1 MATEAEPRDASKRV
15 AAFCAVVYGLFLM
28 CTSVL
33 LWGGYLSVAP
43 EHVSEAYRAASYFA
57 CAFAH
62 PIGVLTIAAV
72 AYVRP
77 ASRRWR
83 HPAVALA
90 LVVFAA
96 ALLYFQVNNGL
107 CVPSFGALTGGLLG
121 LASAFLF
128 CSLQEMVAS
137 LKVYAGGIAVF
148 SAAAISAVA
157 YPLIEALPVEASVW
171 LVLLVCFP
179 LVTVLCMAAGHYL
192 PKSRHPMF
200 QTVPANNR
208 DKLARAAID
217 LWRPLLCIAFSALLI
232 GVIRADT
239 VIDEGVLDG
248 VNNSG
253 MLGLLLASVVL
264 LGCWRTIY
272 ARTLLSKLQLL
283 IFPLIATSFLLLPF
297 LTGES
302 RGVFVSLAFT
312 VFSITSSLMV
322 VTCAR
327 TARMY
332 ALPPV
337 LVFGAFSGVVY
348 LFLACGALLSYS
360 FGGLGE
366 ATTLWLFA
374 IALVAIYVLSMA
386 LTLGRRLTDGVR
398 RSKAARDVAR
408 ASAATDAFSNDMTY
422 LSTGNHAVEEGG
434 VSSRVGGAVRRG
446 EGSGA
451 PSARQRGKGESALCE
466 KSDASSGGAAVVS
479 RGGERA
485 GVRGRS
491 GAAHAKGDSG
501 RVASRQPIPAV
512 SDAVGLERKCAGAA
526 KHYGL
531 TARETE
537 VMTLLAHG
545 RDVAFIAEELTL
557 SKNTVRTHTKGVFSK
572 MGVHSKQELIDA
584 VYLYEE

>member
-1 MATEAEPRDASKRV
+1 MATEVEAYSASRKSAV
-15 AAFCAVVYGLFLM
+15 ICAVVYGLFLM

-33 LWGGYLSVAP
+33 LWGGFLGVMP
-43 EHVSEAYRAASYFA
+43 PQIDGAYRAASYFA

-62 PIGVLTIAAV
+62 PAGLFAVGAASY
-72 AYVRP
+72 ARP
-77 ASRRWR
+77 ASREWR
-83 HPAVALA
+83 HPVVALA

-96 ALLYFQVNNGL
+96 GLLSFQVQTGFCSPL
-107 CVPSFGALTGGLLG
+107 MGALTGGLLG
-121 LASAFLF
+121 LASALF
-128 CSLQEMVAS
+128 FCVLQELVAS
-137 LKVYAGGIAVF
+137 LRVYVAGIVVF
-148 SAAAISAVA
+148 SAAAISAGA
-157 YPLIEALPVEASVW
+157 YLLIGVLPSSVSVW
-171 LVLLVCFP
+171 IVLFACFP
-179 LVTVLCMAAGHYL
+179 LVAVLCVTAYRWSMQF
-192 PKSRHPMF
+192 RHPMF
-200 QTVPANNR
+200 HASPSKNHG
-208 DKLARAAID
+208 KLARAAVD

-232 GVIRADT
+232 GIIRADT
-239 VIDEGVLDG
+239 IIDESALGD

-264 LGCWRTIY
+264 LGCWRVIY

-312 VFSITSSLMV
+312 VFSNTSSLMV

-332 ALPPV
+332 AIPPV
-337 LVFGAFSGVVY
+337 LVFGVFSGVVY
-348 LFLACGALLSYS
+348 LALACGALLSYS
-360 FGGLGE
+360 FGGLSG
-366 ATTLWLFA
+366 ASTLWLFA

-386 LTLGRRLTDGVR
+386 LTLGTRLTDGVR
-398 RSKAARDVAR
+398 RSKAAEDVSR
-408 ASAATDAFSNDMTY
+408 ASATTDAFSNDSELLKTDEA
-422 LSTGNHAVEEGG
+422 SGPSQADSVAASVGTTGL
-434 VSSRVGGAVRRG
+434 
-446 EGSGA
+446 
-451 PSARQRGKGESALCE
+451 PKGF
-466 KSDASSGGAAVVS
+466 SDAA
-479 RGGERA
+479 RLDRQCA
-485 GVRGRS
+485 GV
-491 GAAHAKGDSG
+491 
-501 RVASRQPIPAV
+501 
-512 SDAVGLERKCAGAA
+512 A

-572 MGVHSKQELIDA
+572 MGVHSKQELIDV